1 MLKFFNH
8 ISFRA
13 WCAAAAPVVI
23 SLIVMLLLSSTQPPI
38 GPYATKAFTNAERWD
53 YTDTSAY
60 PMHPNFHGWSG
71 DTGLALNNLRAQ
83 IDGILGSHGRAANV
97 SAKVIFF
104 EPNDSIHNIYALNAD
119 ESVLP
124 ASNEKLFTSSAILWA
139 LGSKYEFT
147 TKLDL
152 APGASLQGANVVGN
166 IYLRP
171 SGDPTLRSSDLD
183 DLASQLR
190 ARGIRTIR
198 GDIISDL
205 DGENPLSEQ
214 AKEYM
219 AAEQAS
225 GISVHDSIVGDNG
238 IVASADTSNSD
249 SLQAD
254 SEADDEDN
262 EAGALSMFPNFSI
275 DRNIVTVTVV
285 GGYTKGSSASV
296 RVYPPIA
303 SVIVSNN
310 ARSSAPATF
319 HVRRVGRG
327 RRRRI
332 IRTMS
337 RGVMTLRVNSS
348 GGPMDPKQ
356 IITISGL
363 IPARSQRTYSIAIR
377 NVPLAMAAILKW
389 HLQRDGITV
398 IGEPRV
404 DRAPANHTLETLAE
418 KKTNLVDLLEYM
430 NKRSDNYLAESMFR
444 KLSTI
449 AQVAANAPDDR
460 TRKLM
465 HSWLRVCNVDGS
477 ACTFIDGSGLSKED
491 RVTANTVINL
501 LAAIKQRGMFP
512 LFTHTLS
519 VAGYDGTL
527 RHRMIGTAAQYN
539 AHGKTGTLNFVTV
552 LGGYVVTGDG
562 QLAAYFITMQDFRG
576 GPWVYRREQ
585 DKVVEALANFKYAD
599 YQTAA
604 VESK

>member
-1 MLKFFNH
+1 M
-8 ISFRA
+8 
-13 WCAAAAPVVI
+13 VI
-23 SLIVMLLLSSTQPPI
+23 SLILMLALSNTQPPI
-38 GPYATKAFTNAERWD
+38 GPFATNAVTGTARWD

-60 PMHPNFHGWSG
+60 PMHPSFQGWSG
-71 DTGLALNNLRAQ
+71 DTGRALNNLRAQ
-83 IDGILGSHGRAANV
+83 IGDILSGGGRASV
-97 SAKVIFF
+97 SAKIVFF
-104 EPNDSIHNIYALNAD
+104 EPNDSVHNIYALNPD

-124 ASNEKLFTSSAILWA
+124 ASNEKLFTSSATLWA

-152 APGASLQGANVVGN
+152 APGSKIDGSRVVGN

-183 DLASQLR
+183 DLAAQLR
-190 ARGIRTIR
+190 AKGITSIQ

-205 DGENPLSEQ
+205 DGENQLSDQ

-219 AAEQAS
+219 AAHQS
-225 GISVHDSIVGDNG
+225 NTISVHDSIVGDNG
-238 IVASADTSNSD
+238 MIASADTAASD
-249 SLQAD
+249 SSD
-254 SEADDEDN
+254 SSDDDDEGGGQV
-262 EAGALSMFPNFSI
+262 GALSTFPNFSL
-275 DRNIVTVTVV
+275 DRNILTVTVA
-285 GGYTKGSSASV
+285 GGYSKGAAASV

-303 SVIVSNN
+303 SVVVSNN
-310 ARSSAPATF
+310 ARSSAPATYR
-319 HVRRVGRG
+319 VRRVGRG
-327 RRRRI
+327 RHHRT

-348 GGPMDPKQ
+348 GGPMDPQ
-356 IITISGL
+356 QTISISGQ

-377 NVPLAMAAILKW
+377 NVPMAMAAVLKL
-389 HLQRDGITV
+389 HLQRDGISVT
-398 IGEPRV
+398 GQPRV
-404 DRAPANHTLETLAE
+404 DRAPANRVLETLAE

-449 AQVAANAPDDR
+449 AQVAATAPDERAR
-460 TRKLM
+460 TLM
-465 HSWLRVCNVDGS
+465 RSWLEVCNVNGTT
-477 ACTFIDGSGLSKED
+477 CTFIDGSGLSKED
-491 RVTANTVINL
+491 RVTANTVIDL
-501 LAAIKQRGMFP
+501 LVAIKQRGMFP

-552 LGGYVVTGDG
+552 LGGYVLTGDG
-562 QLAAYFITMQDFRG
+562 QLAAYFITMQNFRG
-576 GPWVYRREQ
+576 GPWAYKREQ

-599 YQTAA
+599 YQSADNATGA
-604 VESK
+604 VQITK